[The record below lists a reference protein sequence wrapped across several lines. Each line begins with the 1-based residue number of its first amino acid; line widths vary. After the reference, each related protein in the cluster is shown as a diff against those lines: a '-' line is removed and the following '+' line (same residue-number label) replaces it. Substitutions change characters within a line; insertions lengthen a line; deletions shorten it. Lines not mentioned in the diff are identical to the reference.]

1 MAEKTLNT
9 RIQQKH
15 DIEANWL
22 KATNFIPKAGEI
34 IVYDADAAHPFP
46 RIKIGDDETVV
57 SELPFI
63 TSQPDWEAQ
72 ENEEGYIKN
81 KPKVETED
89 DALEMLFEL
98 GIIDPATDEEN
109 NIFTNE
115 NGDILAI

>member
-46 RIKIGDDETVV
+46 RIKIGDEKTLVN
-57 SELPFI
+57 ELPFA

-89 DALEMLFEL
+89 DAMDMLAEM
-98 GIIDPATDEEN
+98 GILDPVTDEED
-109 NIFTNE
+109 NILTDE
-115 NGDILAI
+115 NGNILTI